1 MATAQ
6 DLIYG
11 AMQSLGVMG
20 DGDVPT
26 AAEYADGLTLLNEM
40 LESWTVDRMMV
51 YQILS
56 ENFPVTGGVASYTI
70 GPSATFNTARPV
82 NIANAYL
89 RGLNNIDYPLQ
100 IIPQESYA
108 NIQLKSVQTNIPYSL
123 YYDNA
128 YPQATITLYPVPS
141 IGGTLYINSWKQL
154 QQFASLSDAVT
165 LPPGYKE
172 AIRYSLALRLS
183 PQYGVNPPP
192 QVVSLA
198 ATSVARVK
206 RINAP
211 DSLMQN
217 ETGYV
222 HARGGRGS
230 FSIYRGY

>member
-26 AAEYADGLTLLNEM
+26 ASEYADGLTLLNEM
-40 LESWTVDRMMV
+40 LESWSADRLMV

-56 ENFPVTGGVASYTI
+56 ENFPVSGGTASYTI
-70 GPSATFNTARPV
+70 GTGGTFNTTRPI

-89 RGLNNIDYPLQ
+89 RGLNDIDYPLQ

-108 NIQLKSVQTNIPYSL
+108 NIQLKSVQTNIPYAL

-128 YPQATITLYPVPS
+128 YPLATITLYPVPS
-141 IGGTLYINSWKQL
+141 IGGTLYLNTWKQL
-154 QQFASLSDAVT
+154 QSFSALSDSVT

-198 ATSVARVK
+198 SSSVARIK
-206 RINAP
+206 RLNSP
-211 DSLMQN
+211 DPLMQT
-217 ETGYV
+217 EAGYV
-222 HARGGRGS
+222 RSRGGRGS